1 MNVIAEYVNYNSEL
15 VLFLR
20 DRQPEPFRFPNIMSE
35 PELRL
40 FRLTWGETPELR
52 STWGETPELRST
64 WGETPELRS
73 TWDDIDLDFAA
84 THFPCSLINFS
95 PKYSLE
101 KLEKPD
107 TCAICYENMDVGAK
121 LTCNH
126 SYHKACIDEWFSHK
140 KKTCPLCRKNFC
152 SEN

>member
-40 FRLTWGETPELR
+40 FRL
-52 STWGETPELRST
+52 T

>member
-40 FRLTWGETPELR
+40 FRL
-52 STWGETPELRST
+52 TWGETPELRST